1 MKQPCVVNL
10 HKLITVS
17 KTNIGPRVAALN
29 ERRLNEICAAM
40 SFALGCS
47 RGVP

>member
-10 HKLITVS
+10 HKLVTVR
-17 KTNIGPRVAALN
+17 KTNIGQRVASLN
-29 ERRLNEICAAM
+29 ERRLDEICAAM

-47 RGVP
+47 KQAQ